1 MEKRYLV
8 IWQLGNNEQSKHET
22 PLDVIV
28 NDVNTA
34 EEIYDRI
41 KNAIIKTYGKGYSD
55 KMNILGVYTL

>member
-1 MEKRYLV
+1 LTKE
-8 IWQLGNNEQSKHET
+8 NTSTCSKWFSTRFQKELNKQET
-22 PLDVIV
+22 